1 MPTAGTAS
9 SKCES
14 KLGQATTEEGEESA
28 TDVMGYFAF
37 SRVAASA
44 MLVGVVNVFLLTALG
59 TIGAFLYNI
68 VASLVGGLHV
78 NVTDE

>member
-1 MPTAGTAS
+1 M
-9 SKCES
+9 K
-14 KLGQATTEEGEESA
+14 
-28 TDVMGYFAF
+28 YFAF

-68 VASLVGGLHV
+68 VSSLVGGLHV